1 MKVRQNNFADAS
13 SAMIL
18 ISLVVLSLIA
28 NVFFKQ
34 EAPTTGRVE
43 IRFPAYETEVEAVNK
58 AMPFVMN
65 ITMPDGWE
73 IKTEGSTE
81 NYPQVNA
88 YNPYFIYV
96 GEKQI
101 GHISFNVFTPPA
113 EEVENVKY
121 HQHVWPVIDSVT
133 YGDAEKFEIST
144 YMIVR
149 LTDKFEAGYCKLADE
164 EKTADAILCYNKD
177 IHNMAVILLE
187 EGMFTAEDLQQICL
201 SLSFTAM

>member
-1 MKVRQNNFADAS
+1 MKVRQNNFADTS
-13 SAMIL
+13 SAIIL
-18 ISLVVLSLIA
+18 ICLVVLSLIA

-73 IKTEGSTE
+73 VKTEGSME
-81 NYPQVNA
+81 NYPEVNA
-88 YNPYFIYV
+88 YNPYFLYMD
-96 GEKQI
+96 GKQI
-101 GHISFNVFTPPA
+101 GNISFNVFTPPA

-121 HQHVWPVIDSVT
+121 HQYVWPVID
-133 YGDAEKFEIST
+133 GGNLEIST

-149 LTDKFEAGYCKLADE
+149 LTDKFEAGYCTLSDG
-164 EKTADAILCYNKD
+164 EKTADAVLCYNKD
-177 IHNMAVILLE
+177 LKSMAVITLDDGLMSE
-187 EGMFTAEDLQQICL
+187 EDLQQLCL

>member
-65 ITMPDGWE
+65 ITMPEGWE
-73 IKTEGSTE
+73 VKTEGSTE
-81 NYPQVNA
+81 QYPDADA

-96 GEKQI
+96 GDKQI

-121 HQHVWPVIDSVT
+121 HQYVWPVLDS
-133 YGDAEKFEIST
+133 GNIEIGN

-149 LTDKFEAGYCKLADE
+149 LTDKFEAGYCKLSDG

-177 IHNMAVILLE
+177 IHNMAVIVLD
-187 EGMFTAEDLQQICL
+187 EGLFTAEDLQQICL

>member
-34 EAPTTGRVE
+34 ETPTTGRTE
-43 IRFPAYETEVEAVNK
+43 IRFPAYETENDAVNK

-65 ITMPDGWE
+65 ITLPDGWE
-73 IKTEGSTE
+73 VRTEGSTE
-81 NYPQVNA
+81 TYPDVDV
-88 YNPYFIYV
+88 YNPYFLYAD
-96 GEKQI
+96 GKQI
-101 GHISFNVFTPPA
+101 GHISFNVFTPPV

-121 HQHVWPVIDSVT
+121 HQYVCPVIDK
-133 YGDAEKFEIST
+133 GDLEIDT

-149 LTDKFEAGYCKLADE
+149 LTDKFEAGYCKLISG
-164 EKTADAILCYNKD
+164 EKSADAILCYNKD
-177 IHNMAVILLE
+177 IHTMAAIVLN
-187 EGMFTAEDLQQICL
+187 EGVATVEDLQQLCL
-201 SLSFTAM
+201 TLSFSAM